1 MARRQIIATHMAG
14 FFSLSFLQMLALATP
29 LWGQHI
35 GLSVFMIGLASGAR
49 SISPLIYAIHFG
61 SLMDSIGARR
71 FLIVF
76 AAQCAVLPVLYP
88 FLPFAVPFLVLQL
101 VLGLAA
107 ATVWLAAQTAIAR
120 IAAGDAGLTGRFSFF
135 ASIGT
140 VCGPLILG
148 LAWNEFGPTGGYGVL
163 AIWGWALLAA
173 SILLP
178 ARKDVVRRKIDLRI
192 LIPDLRNYVDSLAGL
207 KRPLVAFVII
217 CTFIR
222 LSSVSMLESFY
233 PLMLQSLGFSAAAI
247 GALFA
252 IGNLVSTPS
261 SLLASW
267 WVHAC
272 GSPHRALTVSVAL
285 CVAAL
290 GVIPLVD
297 QFWSIALV
305 IAVYGFG
312 LGVSMPL
319 MFSLLSQGVTPDLQ
333 GSVAGV
339 RATANRLAAFILP
352 LLMGLVAEA
361 LGLAGAFASISL
373 LLLVLLIVAE
383 RHYSRRM

>member
-1 MARRQIIATHMAG
+1 
-14 FFSLSFLQMLALATP
+14 MLALATP
-29 LWGQHI
+29 LWGQQL
-35 GLSVFMIGLASGAR
+35 GLSMLMVGLVSAAR
-49 SISPLIYAIHFG
+49 SISPLAYAIHFG

-76 AAQCAVLPVLYP
+76 AVQCAVLPVLYP
-88 FLPFAVPFLVLQL
+88 ILPFAAPFLVLQL

-120 IAAGDAGLTGRFSFF
+120 IAAGDSVITGRFSFF
-135 ASIGT
+135 TSLGT

-148 LAWNEFGPTGGYGVL
+148 LAWNRFGPIGGYGVL
-163 AIWGWALLAA
+163 ALWGCVLLTA

-192 LIPDLRNYVDSLAGL
+192 LIPDLRTYTESLAGL
-207 KRPLVAFVII
+207 KRPIVAFVIA

-222 LSSVSMLESFY
+222 LSCVSMLESFY
-233 PLMLQSLGFSAAAI
+233 PLMLQALGFSAAAI

-252 IGNLVSTPS
+252 IGNLVSSPS

-267 WVHAC
+267 WIRIC

-285 CVAAL
+285 CVMAL
-290 GVIPLVD
+290 GVLPTVQD
-297 QFWSIALV
+297 FWSVAVV

-312 LGVSMPL
+312 LGISMPL
-319 MFSLLSQGVTPDLQ
+319 MFSLLSQGVAADLQ
-333 GSVAGV
+333 GAVAGV
-339 RATANRLAAFILP
+339 RATANRLAAFVLP
-352 LLMGLVAEA
+352 LLMGIVAEG
-361 LGLAGAFASISL
+361 LGLAGAFAAISIL
-373 LLLVLLIVAE
+373 LLATLIAAE
-383 RHYSRRM
+383 MLYVRRI